1 MDNIEFCN
9 LVKGAKKMSGVS
21 NVELVIAMKKS
32 QGVINDMLRPRGDY
46 SVYRY
51 LSFLNIIGFYISVTN
66 KDGECTDIQSESDLS
81 SWTNSILQSLGQ
93 SSYELGEK
101 LGTSHQTIL
110 RISHGGSIKLS
121 IFLKLAELT
130 NCKVSLEAII

>member
-9 LVKGAKKMSGVS
+9 LVKEAKKMSGVS

-51 LSFLNIIGFYISVTN
+51 LSFLNIIGFYIS
-66 KDGECTDIQSESDLS
+66 
-81 SWTNSILQSLGQ
+81 ILQNNKCTNIRSEEDLTNWVKGIFVQ
-93 SSYELGEK
+93 FNTSSYGLGEK

-110 RISHGGSIKLS
+110 RISNGGTIKLS
-121 IFLKLAELT
+121 HFLKLAELT
-130 NCKVSLEAII
+130 NSKVSIEAII

>member
-9 LVKGAKKMSGVS
+9 LVKEAKKMSGVS
-21 NVELVIAMKKS
+21 NVELVIGLRKS
-32 QGVINDMLRPRGDY
+32 ESTIVQLVKPKCDY
-46 SVYRY
+46 NMIKY
-51 LSFLNIIGFYISVTN
+51 LEYLQVIGFYISVTN

-110 RISHGGSIKLS
+110 RISNGGPIKLS